1 MSDEMVCT
9 ACGHVGATTKVTK
22 GHFGL
27 ELLLWLCFLLP
38 GLIYSVWRLTTR
50 YQACPVCGNAQ
61 LLPRSSPMAQKFLRE
76 NFPDQQA
83 AATPAAAPTSRAAHA
98 TGRALG
104 QLVGKAFR

>member
-50 YQACPVCGNAQ
+50 HQACPVCGNAQ

-83 AATPAAAPTSRAAHA
+83 SAADAPRAAHGA
-98 TGRALG
+98 GRALG
-104 QLVGKAFR
+104 RLVGNALRSR